1 MMIPSHIDQSPY
13 KRAWLIVP
21 ALSRATR
28 FNRACS
34 VLARAMGAISA
45 RCSLV
50 LQQATDNS
58 PSFR

>member
-1 MMIPSHIDQSPY
+1 MLPSHVEHSSY
-13 KRAWLIVP
+13 KRAWLT
-21 ALSRATR
+21 ARLSRAC
-28 FNRACS
+28 F
-34 VLARAMGAISA
+34 VLAHAMSAVAA